1 MEYEKKQ
8 KIKFILF
15 SIFIYALCSLLIGL
29 GASDYVNDQGKLSAI
44 QGGIIVQAK
53 WVGIIP
59 RAHGQADGTY
69 DLGYEYI
76 DENGVR
82 YREQCCFGLR
92 SLEEAESYI
101 GKTVYIY
108 IDGNGHSIPV
118 FAAKDF
124 NKNGAW
130 ALMGIAIGIVVCYTI
145 GLIIW
150 GIIRYRRKKHG
161 DSEDD
166 TPSDIA

>member
-8 KIKFILF
+8 KIKLIIL
-15 SIFIYALCSLLIGL
+15 IIIVYGLCGFLIGL
-29 GASDYVNDQGKLSAI
+29 GASDYVYDKGRLDAI
-44 QGGIIVQAK
+44 HSGVIVQAK

-82 YREQCCFGLR
+82 YREQCVFGLR

-101 GKTVYIY
+101 GKTVDIY
-108 IDGNGHSIPV
+108 IDGKGHSIPV
-118 FAAKDF
+118 SKAKDF
-124 NKNGAW
+124 DKNGAW
-130 ALMGIAIGIVVCYTI
+130 ALMGIAIGIVVSFTA
-145 GLIIW
+145 GLTIW
-150 GIIRYRRKKHG
+150 GVIKHRRIKNS
-161 DSEDD
+161 DSEDA
-166 TPSDIA
+166 PSDTA